1 MSQKRNTCMTA
12 LQGRR
17 LHIPNMGRIAHLPHF
32 FDCGLNIAALVIF
45 SFLPVCS
52 LASDW
57 PQFRGTNSNGVGSGS
72 PPLEFGPGKNECWS
86 TPLDPGHSSP
96 CVSGHRIYLTT
107 YQKETR
113 TVAVVCLHRDS
124 GEVLWSNP
132 FVVET
137 LEKGHPSFNPA
148 SSSPCCDG
156 ERVVA
161 YFGSYGVICLD
172 VDGNLLWEKRLPLT
186 KSYAGNATSPVI
198 ADKKVILYRGNYVD
212 HYLLCLDKTTGDEL
226 WRVPQ
231 SEKFTGE
238 MACTACPV
246 VNGDKLICHSA
257 RSVQAFDINSGERL
271 WIAKC
276 ATTATSTPLVVNGE
290 VIVAAWNKLGE
301 PDLRPP
307 FPSYDDLLTEHDK
320 DSDELIGRTEFPRL
334 WIFHRPEGAEAPQNG
349 APVSFKHADKNGN
362 AKIDR
367 EEWDRTTKEL
377 EKFRAGYDT
386 HGLLAVPIDST
397 GLVST
402 DDVRTL
408 TTQGIPEVPSPVSD
422 GTYVYLVKNGGL
434 LTCIDLASGR
444 TVYKTRTKGSGT
456 HYASP
461 LIAGGRLYTFAG
473 NGRVTVMVLGE
484 RPAVVAVNEMQ
495 DGVYATPAIVD
506 GVIYLRTHSAL
517 HAFAAETE

>member
-1 MSQKRNTCMTA
+1 MKSSSQ
-12 LQGRR
+12 
-17 LHIPNMGRIAHLPHF
+17 
-32 FDCGLNIAALVIF
+32 
-45 SFLPVCS
+45 
-52 LASDW
+52 
-57 PQFRGTNSNGVGSGS
+57 RGTNLG
-72 PPLEFGPGKNECWS
+72 
-86 TPLDPGHSSP
+86 
-96 CVSGHRIYLTT
+96 
-107 YQKETR
+107 
-113 TVAVVCLHRDS
+113 
-124 GEVLWSNP
+124 NP
-132 FVVET
+132 T
-137 LEKGHPSFNPA
+137 CG
-148 SSSPCCDG
+148 
-156 ERVVA
+156 
-161 YFGSYGVICLD
+161 
-172 VDGNLLWEKRLPLT
+172 
-186 KSYAGNATSPVI
+186 
-198 ADKKVILYRGNYVD
+198 
-212 HYLLCLDKTTGDEL
+212 
-226 WRVPQ
+226 
-231 SEKFTGE
+231 
-238 MACTACPV
+238 
-246 VNGDKLICHSA
+246 
-257 RSVQAFDINSGERL
+257 
-271 WIAKC
+271 
-276 ATTATSTPLVVNGE
+276 
-290 VIVAAWNKLGE
+290 
-301 PDLRPP
+301 PP

-349 APVSFKHADKNGN
+349 APISFKHADKNGN

-434 LTCIDLASGR
+434 LTCIDLASGG